1 MLRIPH
7 QCEKVFRYH
16 RLILVMAVIFTV
28 LGALLARKLP
38 LKSDLDAL
46 LPDSSPSV
54 QAMER
59 MRQEVGSSGRF
70 RLVLEGSDFAAMTR
84 LAHDL
89 EPRLVASPM
98 VQYVDYQND
107 VGFYRKHAL
116 LFLEPAELDSLQ
128 DAIQQAVD
136 DGKQSFNPLMVD
148 DLFGDASATPD
159 ASVATA
165 TDELA
170 DWETKYSDLEPRPYY
185 TNADSTVLVMDIFPV
200 QANSSLESV
209 RGMLANVQAI
219 VDSVG
224 PTSYDPG
231 MQVYYGG
238 SLKNRLEEYDVI
250 KRDILGTALYGVAGV
265 FLLIA
270 LFFRRLSGAILV
282 SLSLAMAL
290 CWTFGI
296 TYLVIGELNTITGF
310 MVVILF
316 GLGIDYGVHT
326 FARYAEARSAGFSV
340 QQAIDQMVCQTGTA
354 VATTAI
360 TTAAAFFLLMFMDF
374 KGFAHLGFI
383 AGVGVLFSFVA
394 MVMVLPSM
402 LMVGE
407 QRGWLHFAPKADRPV
422 RPPPARGSLPWARA
436 ALVGGIALTAVALV
450 LASRVEF
457 EYDFTNL
464 RAISAERELVGDK
477 TAGVFTLSESPAVVL
492 ADTPAEVAEIVAAVN
507 ETRRADTVFPTVA
520 RVRSIFSLVPDDQE
534 VRLAKIREI
543 RTLVETE
550 AQGALTGDDARRLE
564 RLEGYLQVDAPF
576 TWADFPESDKRQ
588 FINTSGEVGNFVFIY
603 PSVPLR
609 DGRNA
614 IEFRNDIGTITTPSG
629 QVFHAASTNLIAA
642 EMLVLMLSEGRWAA
656 GLSLLLVALLVW
668 SDFRSVRGTLL
679 VMLPLVVAFIWAGGM
694 MFLLG
699 MKVNFYNMV
708 VFPSIVGIGVDNGVH
723 LFHRYLEEG
732 SGSLPLVVRKTGW
745 AILITT
751 LTTVVGYS
759 GLVAAHHPGLQSM
772 GLVAVI
778 GLISAFIAAVVLL
791 PSVVQ
796 FLEKRKALPVEGLR
810 E

>member
-1 MLRIPH
+1 MMLRIPH
-7 QCEKVFRYH
+7 QCERVFRYH
-16 RLILVMAVIFTV
+16 RVILVAAVLFTII
-28 LGALLARKLP
+28 GGWLASKLP
-38 LKSDLDAL
+38 LESDLDAL

-59 MRQEVGSSGRF
+59 MRNEVGGSGRF
-70 RLVLEGSDFAAMTR
+70 RLVFESRDFGALTR

-89 EPRLVASPM
+89 EPRLVASPV

-107 VGFYRKHAL
+107 VDFYRKHAL
-116 LFLEPAELDSLQ
+116 LFLEPAELDSLHE
-128 DAIQQAVD
+128 AIQRAVD
-136 DGKQSFNPLMVD
+136 ERKQSFNPLMVD
-148 DLFGDASATPD
+148 DLFGAD
-159 ASVATA
+159 TA
-165 TDELA
+165 DPAAGGTDELA
-170 DWETKYSDLEPRPYY
+170 TWETKYQDLEPRPYY
-185 TNADSTVLVMDIFPV
+185 TNADSTVLVMDVFPV
-200 QANSSLESV
+200 QSNSSLTSV
-209 RGMLANVQAI
+209 REMLTQVQAI
-219 VDSVG
+219 VDSVA
-224 PTSYDPG
+224 PASYDPG
-231 MQVYYGG
+231 MKVYYGG

-250 KRDILGTALYGVAGV
+250 KKDIFGTAFYGVAGV

-290 CWTFGI
+290 CWTFGV

-316 GLGIDYGVHT
+316 GLGIDYGIHT
-326 FARYAEARSAGFSV
+326 FARYAEARSAGGSV

-394 MVMVLPSM
+394 MVMVLPSL

-407 QRGWLHFAPKADRPV
+407 QLGLLRFAPKSDGPV
-422 RPPPARGSLPWARA
+422 ATPPARGELRWARSV
-436 ALVGGIALTAVALV
+436 LVGGVVLTVVAAV

-464 RAISAERELVGDK
+464 RAISAERELVSEK
-477 TAGVFTLSESPAVVL
+477 SAGIFSLSESPAVVL
-492 ADTPAEVAEIVAAVN
+492 ADSKAEVAEIIAAVD
-507 ETRRADTVFPTVA
+507 ETRRADTTFPTID
-520 RVRSIFSLVPDDQE
+520 RVRSIFSLVPEDQDA
-534 VRLAKIREI
+534 RLAKIREI

-550 AQGALTGDDARRLE
+550 AHGALTGDDARRLE
-564 RLEGYLQVDAPF
+564 RLEGYLQVDEPF
-576 TWADFPESDKRQ
+576 TWEQFPESDKRQ
-588 FINTSGEVGNFVFIY
+588 FISTNGEVGNFVFIY
-603 PSVPLR
+603 PGLPLR

-614 IEFRNDIGTITTPSG
+614 IEFRKDIGTITTASG

-642 EMLVLMLSEGRWAA
+642 EMLELMLAEGRWAA
-656 GLSLLLVALLVW
+656 VLSMLLVALLVW

-679 VMLPLVVAFIWAGGM
+679 VMLPLVVAFIWAGGVM
-694 MFLLG
+694 ALIG

-732 SGSLPLVVRKTGW
+732 PRSLPLVLRRTGW
-745 AILITT
+745 AIMITT
-751 LTTVVGYS
+751 LTTMVGYS
-759 GLVAAHHPGLQSM
+759 GLVMAHHPGLESM
-772 GLVAVI
+772 GLLAVI
-778 GLISAFIAAVVLL
+778 GLFSAFLAALVLL
-791 PSVVQ
+791 PSVIQ
-796 FLEKRKALPVEGLR
+796 ILEKRQALPIDDLR

>member
-16 RLILVMAVIFTV
+16 RAILLLAAIFTV
-28 LGALLARKLP
+28 LGGWLAQKLP
-38 LKSDLDAL
+38 LNSELDAL

-54 QAMER
+54 LAMER
-59 MRQEVGSSGRF
+59 MRREVGGTGRF
-70 RLVLEGSDFAAMTR
+70 RLVLEARNFEAMAR

-107 VGFYRKHAL
+107 VAFYRKHAL
-116 LFLEPAELDSLQ
+116 LFLEPAELDSLHE
-128 DAIQQAVD
+128 AIQQAVD
-136 DGKQSFNPLMVD
+136 DAKQSFNPLMVD
-148 DLFGDASATPD
+148 DLFGDESADSEATP
-159 ASVATA
+159 
-165 TDELA
+165 TDGLA
-170 DWETKYSDLEPRPYY
+170 DWEAKYSDLEPRPYY
-185 TNADSTVLVMDIFPV
+185 TNPDSTVLVMDVFPV

-209 RGMLANVQAI
+209 REMLANVQAI

-224 PTSYDPG
+224 PASYDPG

-238 SLKNRLEEYDVI
+238 SLKNRLEEFDVI
-250 KRDILGTALYGVAGV
+250 KKDIFGTALYGVVGV

-270 LFFRRLSGAILV
+270 IFFRRLSGAILV

-290 CWTFGI
+290 CWTFGL

-316 GLGIDYGVHT
+316 GLGIDYGIHT
-326 FARYAEARSAGFSV
+326 FARYAEARSAGFTV

-383 AGVGVLFSFVA
+383 AGVGVLCSFVS

-407 QRGWLHFAPKADRPV
+407 QRGWLHFAPKANRPV
-422 RPPPARGSLPWARA
+422 RPPPEKGALPWART
-436 ALVGGIALTAVALV
+436 ALVIGIALTAVALV
-450 LASRVEF
+450 FASQVEF

-464 RAISAERELVGDK
+464 RAISAEREMVSDK
-477 TAGVFTLSESPAVVL
+477 TRGVFSLSESPAVVL
-492 ADTPAEVAEIVAAVN
+492 ADSPAEVAEIVAAAN
-507 ETRRADTVFPTVA
+507 EIRRTDSVLPTVA
-520 RVRSIFSLVPDDQE
+520 RVRSIFSLVPSDQD

-543 RTLVETE
+543 RALVETE
-550 AQGALTGDDARRLE
+550 AHGALTGEDARRLE

-576 TWADFPESDKRQ
+576 TWDEFPASDKRQ
-588 FINTSGEVGNFVFIY
+588 FINTNGEVGNFVFIY

-614 IEFRNDIGTITTPSG
+614 IEFRNDIGTITTASG
-629 QVFHAASTNLIAA
+629 QIFHAASTNLISA

-656 GLSLLLVALLVW
+656 GLSLLLVGLLVW

-679 VMLPLVVAFIWAGGM
+679 VMLPLVVAFIWAGGV
-694 MFLLG
+694 MFLVG

-732 SGSLPLVVRKTGW
+732 PGSLPLVIRKTGW

-759 GLVAAHHPGLQSM
+759 GLVTAHHPGLQSM
-772 GLVAVI
+772 GILAVI
-778 GLISAFIAAVVLL
+778 GLISAFLAAVVLL
-791 PSVVQ
+791 PSVIQ
-796 FLEKRKALPVEGLR
+796 ILEKRKALPVEGLR